1 MSWRLSAEEAGL
13 LVVDAQE
20 KLVVAVAEPADWLKK
35 LTILVEGAKIL
46 GLPICITEQVP
57 AKLGKT
63 VPAILKAAGNGCKPV
78 AKTLFSAVD
87 QGKSLGKK
95 RILVAGC
102 EAHVCIRQTV
112 YDLRLKELTPLV
124 VADAIGSRSSS
135 DRDTALAEMRADGV
149 VVATVEAVLFEMLEC
164 SDHPKFREIQAL
176 VK

>member
-1 MSWRLSAEEAGL
+1 
-13 LVVDAQE
+13 
-20 KLVVAVAEPADWLKK
+20 
-35 LTILVEGAKIL
+35 
-46 GLPICITEQVP
+46 
-57 AKLGKT
+57 
-63 VPAILKAAGNGCKPV
+63 LKAAGSGCKPV

-87 QGKSLGKK
+87 QGKSLGRK

-124 VADAIGSRSSS
+124 VADAIGSRSCS

-149 VVATVEAVLFEMLEC
+149 VVATVEAVLFEMLES

>member
-1 MSWRLSAEEAGL
+1 MSWRLLAAETGL

-20 KLVVAVAEPADWLKK
+20 KLVAAMAEPKDWLKK

-63 VPAILKAAGNGCKPV
+63 VPVILKSAGSGCKPL
-78 AKTLFSAVD
+78 AKTFFSAVD
-87 QGKSLGKK
+87 QAKSLGRK
-95 RILVAGC
+95 RVLVAGC

-112 YDLRLKELTPLV
+112 YDLRLKDLIPLV
-124 VADAIGSRSSS
+124 VADAVVSRTLP

-149 VVATVEAVLFEMLEC
+149 VVTTVEAVLFEMLES
-164 SDHPKFREIQAL
+164 SDHPRFREIQAL